1 MQVVNMTVQGYIL
14 PPPSCR
20 ASLIFSPPP
29 PFKKNKYSLS
39 LGLMDWNKWWNL
51 FVHLTVLKCQRL
63 YAPQSF
69 CVPAVT
75 SPRLCC
81 CSERWCK
88 NSHLN
93 GCNAMLGNVE
103 LAPNNIVCPLFD
115 YIQCVC
121 VRVGVWVCPCAC
133 SRSLGV
139 CVSVQECAWASI
151 LCLQYIT
158 MSLANLQGPRADLCS
173 HLNQA

>member
-1 MQVVNMTVQGYIL
+1 MTEQGYIL

-69 CVPAVT
+69 CVPTVT

-81 CSERWCK
+81 CSELWCK

-121 VRVGVWVCPCAC
+121 VCAC
-133 SRSLGV
+133 LGV
-139 CVSVQECAWASI
+139 SVCVFTLPGCVCVCARMRMSFHFMSSVHHNVFSKPPRATCRPVFTSEPG
-151 LCLQYIT
+151 
-158 MSLANLQGPRADLCS
+158 LANE
-173 HLNQA
+173 